1 MPGRVDTLRLE
12 FIACHVQLVLCSLSC
27 AACLVHAHSCIL
39 CSLSFAIVPLLGSLE
54 GFLLNISKTLSGE
67 PVPPPVP
74 PLSANRFPQ
83 PQETSSPSLKIPSK
97 SSQAKDPKQKL
108 PIEISQ
114 TKRNII
120 DNIKRKIPSESSQT
134 KDPKRKIPSERFKAK
149 DPKRTLPSERSKR
162 KFPSE
167 RTQTKVS
174 KRKILNDISQAKDP
188 KLQYGD
194 PARSID
200 ASMSNCRPI
209 DAGRGPSPRPSYPG
223 YFNEHDQLSRS
234 VLTKT

>member
-1 MPGRVDTLRLE
+1 M
-12 FIACHVQLVLCSLSC
+12 CSLSC
-27 AACLVHAHSCIL
+27 AACLVQLVLSMLTQKSLMYIVQLVFCY
-39 CSLSFAIVPLLGSLE
+39 CSLARFTRRVLTQYLKDTVRGAG
-54 GFLLNISKTLSGE
+54 
-67 PVPPPVP
+67 PPPFP
-74 PLSANRFPQ
+74 PVSANRFPQ